1 MPDTRNVLDL
11 RMPPVSEA
19 FENYRFLGNEFLTWL
34 WFCTEEQPQ
43 MIKDPSGDT
52 VSLAVH
58 KKIVLKKA
66 TGKTVSITIEKDSGE
81 EAEEGMLALKGGA
94 IVTDLSFLLN
104 IGEVEWTFSIKGE
117 SFQIN
122 SLKPTVEMPKER
134 HDETAPEE
142 IGDKQRHDFEASVL
156 DKTYLHIQAID
167 VIDGL
172 FKQYIHL
179 RLSDDWQGETV
190 PAMRAW
196 IAQRDEP

>member
-11 RMPPVSEA
+11 RMPPVSES
-19 FENYRFLGNEFLTWL
+19 FENYRFLGNEYLTWL
-34 WFCTEEQPQ
+34 WFCTEERPQ
-43 MIKDPSGDT
+43 MIKDPSGNA

-94 IVTDLSFLLN
+94 IVTDLSFLMN
-104 IGEVEWTFSIKGE
+104 IGEVEWTFTIKGE
-117 SFQIN
+117 SLQIN
-122 SLKPTVEMPKER
+122 SLKPFVEMPKER
-134 HDETAPEE
+134 HDEAGPEE
-142 IGDKQRHDFEASVL
+142 IVDKQRHDFEASVL

-172 FKQYIHL
+172 YKQYIYL
-179 RLSDDWQGETV
+179 RLSDDWAGETV
-190 PAMRAW
+190 PAMKTW
-196 IAQRDEP
+196 IAHSE